1 MTKTDV
7 KIAWSKV
14 GDELSGLGLKLK
26 YHVQE
31 EFAHDDDGDEVK
43 AALKRLAD
51 AIDDTVDAAG
61 KAAKDPAVR
70 EDVKDASQSLI
81 TALATTM
88 NEAVNACR
96 SASSETTRTEPDD
109 DEREDV
115 T

>member
-7 KIAWSKV
+7 KTAWSKV

-26 YHVQE
+26 YHIQG
-31 EFAHDDDGDEVK
+31 EFADDEDGDEVK

-61 KAAKDPAVR
+61 NAAKDPAVR
-70 EDVKDASQSLI
+70 EDVKNAGQSLI

-88 NEAVNACR
+88 NEAVKACR
-96 SASSETTRTEPDD
+96 SASNETGRNKRDD
-109 DEREDV
+109 N
-115 T
+115 